1 MYAAIGF
8 NDQFID
14 YFIYLLLLH
23 FQIEITKRTLSTT
36 HAIMIPTISPDKK
49 LILVTLADV
58 VSVVALPLMA
68 DLVALINDFAV
79 ELPLV
84 VDLAVLINFVV
95 AK

>member
-1 MYAAIGF
+1 
-8 NDQFID
+8 
-14 YFIYLLLLH
+14 
-23 FQIEITKRTLSTT
+23 
-36 HAIMIPTISPDKK
+36 MIPTISPDKK

>member
-1 MYAAIGF
+1 
-8 NDQFID
+8 
-14 YFIYLLLLH
+14 
-23 FQIEITKRTLSTT
+23 
-36 HAIMIPTISPDKK
+36 MIPTISPDKK

-58 VSVVALPLMA
+58 VSVVALLLMA
-68 DLVALINDFAV
+68 DLVAIALINDFAV